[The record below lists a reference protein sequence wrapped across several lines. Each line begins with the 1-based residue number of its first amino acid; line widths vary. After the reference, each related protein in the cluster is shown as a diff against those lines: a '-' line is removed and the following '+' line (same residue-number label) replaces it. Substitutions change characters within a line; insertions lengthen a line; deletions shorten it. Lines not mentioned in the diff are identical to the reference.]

1 MKIHRAHEGELDF
14 LKRRVDTLIDE
25 ENRTDPHPNV
35 KQDLWAARS
44 ELNQFVNKLRSEGYH
59 I

>member
-1 MKIHRAHEGELDF
+1 MKIHRAHEVELDF
-14 LKRRVDTLIDE
+14 LKRRVDTLINE
-25 ENRTDPHPNV
+25 ENRTDSHPNV

-44 ELNQFVNKLRSEGYH
+44 ELNQFVNKLRSEGYY

>member
-1 MKIHRAHEGELDF
+1 MKVHPAHKVELDF

-44 ELNQFVNKLRSEGYH
+44 ELNQFVNKLRKEGYH

>member
-1 MKIHRAHEGELDF
+1 MKIHRAHEVELDF

-44 ELNQFVNKLRSEGYH
+44 ELNQFVNKLRKEGYY

>member
-1 MKIHRAHEGELDF
+1 MKIHRAHEVELDF
-14 LKRRVDTLIDE
+14 LKRRVDTLINE
-25 ENRTDPHPNV
+25 ENRTNSHPNV

-44 ELNQFVNKLRSEGYH
+44 ELNQFVNKLRKEGYY

>member
-1 MKIHRAHEGELDF
+1 MKLHRAHEVELDF
-14 LKRRVDTLIDE
+14 LKRRVDTLINE

-44 ELNQFVNKLRSEGYH
+44 ELNQFVNKLRKEGYH

>member
-1 MKIHRAHEGELDF
+1 MKVHRAHEVELDF

-44 ELNQFVNKLRSEGYH
+44 ELNQFVNKLRKEGYY

>member
-1 MKIHRAHEGELDF
+1 MKIHPAHEVELDF

>member
-1 MKIHRAHEGELDF
+1 MKIHRAHEVELDF
-14 LKRRVDTLIDE
+14 LKRRVDTLINE
-25 ENRTDPHPNV
+25 ENRTDSHPNV

-44 ELNQFVNKLRSEGYH
+44 ELNQFVNKLRKEGYF

>member
-1 MKIHRAHEGELDF
+1 MKIHRAHEVELDF
-14 LKRRVDTLIDE
+14 LKRRVDTLVDE

>member
-1 MKIHRAHEGELDF
+1 MRIHRAHEVELDF
-14 LKRRVDTLIDE
+14 LKRRVDTLINE
-25 ENRTDPHPNV
+25 ENRTDSHPNV

-44 ELNQFVNKLRSEGYH
+44 ELNQFVNKLRKEGYF

>member
-1 MKIHRAHEGELDF
+1 MKIHRAYEVELDF
-14 LKRRVDTLIDE
+14 LKRRVDTLINE

>member
-1 MKIHRAHEGELDF
+1 MKVHRAHEVELDF

-35 KQDLWAARS
+35 KQDLLAARS
-44 ELNQFVNKLRSEGYH
+44 ELNQFVNKLRKEGYH

>member
-1 MKIHRAHEGELDF
+1 MKIHRAHEVELDF

-35 KQDLWAARS
+35 NKIYGQHA
-44 ELNQFVNKLRSEGYH
+44 LN
-59 I
+59 

>member
-1 MKIHRAHEGELDF
+1 MKIHRAHEVELDF

-44 ELNQFVNKLRSEGYH
+44 ELNQFVNKLRGEGYH

>member
-1 MKIHRAHEGELDF
+1 MKIHRAHEVELDF

-25 ENRTDPHPNV
+25 ENRTDPHPNI

-44 ELNQFVNKLRSEGYH
+44 ELNQFVNKLRKEGYH

>member
-1 MKIHRAHEGELDF
+1 MKIHRAHEVELDF
-14 LKRRVDTLIDE
+14 LKRRVDTLINE

-44 ELNQFVNKLRSEGYH
+44 ELNQFVNKLRKEGYH

>member
-1 MKIHRAHEGELDF
+1 MKIHRAHEVELDF
-14 LKRRVDTLIDE
+14 LKRRVDTLINE

-44 ELNQFVNKLRSEGYH
+44 ELNQFVSKLRSEGYY